1 MSLPG
6 RSDVRCAAALLLAA
20 WVAHAAAQDTRSIQ
34 VREAQRTDERTFAY
48 YAQFKAALVARFGA
62 DPLLSMLKFDEQEG
76 QALVHAAPSAPPE
89 HVIFQTG
96 KWISTDG
103 RQLKAW
109 APDADPAVARFR
121 LSAVR
126 ESALRDKFKAHRA
139 RAANAADHLGGVTI
153 GWFGNP
159 FNRMIVEIGVVSMAS
174 PTFRMSVIAFDFATG
189 QQLDVDAA
197 IAQAKA
203 QREAQEVQRT
213 AARKEAEKRDLRK
226 EMPDLVT
233 AYRRDVGAGRLMG
246 LWIARARVTFIQ
258 SDGVMTDYDRLG
270 TFKQRDSKYDS
281 IWMCRE
287 GFDEREID
295 WAGFPTLVE
304 KAMLAGSLDE
314 EDRDHAEFSVE
325 RPRECGPVTIEVKFA
340 NYKSPQ
346 PYSAFDAKGRLL
358 RTR

>member
-1 MSLPG
+1 MKPA
-6 RSDVRCAAALLLAA
+6 VALLLLALA
-20 WVAHAAAQDTRSIQ
+20 VGAGAQDTRTIQ

-48 YAQFKAALVARFGA
+48 FGQFKAALIARFGA

-76 QALVHAAPSAPPE
+76 EALVHAAPAGPAE

-103 RQLKAW
+103 RQLKPW
-109 APDADPAVARFR
+109 APDADPSVARFR

-126 ESALRDKFKAHRA
+126 EAFLRDKFKAHRA

-153 GWFGNP
+153 GYFGNP
-159 FNRMIVEIGVVSMAS
+159 FNRMIVEIGVVSMSS
-174 PTFRMSVIAFDFATG
+174 PTFKMSAIAFDFATG

-197 IAQAKA
+197 IAQVKA
-203 QREAQEVQRT
+203 QREAEQAQRA

-226 EMPDLVT
+226 EVPGVLA
-233 AYRRDVGAGRLMG
+233 AYRRDIGAGRLMG
-246 LWIARARVTFIQ
+246 LWIARGKITFIQ
-258 SDGVMTDYDRLG
+258 SDGVMTDYDRFG
-270 TFKQRDSKYDS
+270 AFKKRDGKYDS

-304 KAMLAGSLDE
+304 KAMLAGNLDE

-325 RPRECGPVTIEVKFA
+325 RPRECEPVVIEVKFA

-346 PYSAFDAKGRLL
+346 PYSAFDARGRLI

>member
-1 MSLPG
+1 MKIG
-6 RSDVRCAAALLLAA
+6 FALVLAA
-20 WVAHAAAQDTRSIQ
+20 FAAGAPAQDTRTIQ
-34 VREAQRTDERTFAY
+34 IREAQRTDDRTFAY
-48 YAQFKAALVARFGA
+48 FGQFKAALVARFGG

-76 QALVHAAPSAPPE
+76 QALVYATPASPPE

-96 KWISTDG
+96 KWIPTDG
-103 RQLKAW
+103 RQFKPW

-126 ESALRDKFKAHRA
+126 DASLRDKFRAHRA
-139 RAANAADHLGGVTI
+139 KAANAADHMGPVTI
-153 GWFGNP
+153 GYFGNP
-159 FNRMIVEIGVVSMAS
+159 FNRLMVEIGVVSMSS
-174 PTFRMSVIAFDFATG
+174 PTFRMSVIAFDFTTG

-197 IAQAKA
+197 IAQVRA
-203 QREAQEVQRT
+203 QNEAAQAARA

-226 EMPDLVT
+226 EMPDVLA
-233 AYRRDVGAGRLMG
+233 AYRRDVGTGRLMG
-246 LWIARARVTFIQ
+246 LWVARDKVTFIQ
-258 SDGVMTDYDRLG
+258 SDGLMTDYDRLG
-270 TFKQRDSKYDS
+270 AFTKRDSKYDS
-281 IWMCRE
+281 IWMCRD

-295 WAGFPTLVE
+295 WSGFPVLVE
-304 KAMLAGSLDE
+304 KAMLAGNLDE
-314 EDRDHAEFSVE
+314 EDRDHAEFSIE

>member
-1 MSLPG
+1 MRPAG
-6 RSDVRCAAALLLAA
+6 ARVAAALLLAA
-20 WVAHAAAQDTRSIQ
+20 LAAGAGAQDTRAIQ
-34 VREAQRTDERTFAY
+34 IREAQRTDERTFAY
-48 YAQFKAALVARFGA
+48 LAQFKAALVARFGA

-76 QALVHAAPSAPPE
+76 QALVHATPAGPAE

-103 RQLKAW
+103 RQFKPW
-109 APDADPAVARFR
+109 APDADPSIARFR

-126 ESALRDKFKAHRA
+126 EASLRDKFKAHRA
-139 RAANAADHLGGVTI
+139 KAANAADHMGAVTI
-153 GWFGNP
+153 GYFGNP
-159 FNRMIVEIGVVSMAS
+159 FNRTIVEIGVVSMAS
-174 PTFRMSVIAFDFATG
+174 SAFRMSVIAFDFTTG

-203 QREAQEVQRT
+203 QNEAAQAKFA

-226 EMPDLVT
+226 EMPDVVA
-233 AYRRDVGAGRLMG
+233 AYRRDVGTGRLMG
-246 LWIARARVTFIQ
+246 LWVARGKVTFIQ
-258 SDGVMTDYDRLG
+258 SDGLMTDYDRLG
-270 TFKQRDSKYDS
+270 AFKKRESRYDS
-281 IWMCRE
+281 IWMCRD

-314 EDRDHAEFSVE
+314 EDRDHAEFSIE

-346 PYSAFDAKGRLL
+346 PASAFDAKGRLL